1 MLSYYNK
8 LSLEIE
14 VHYYMNKSKQLVDG
28 ALMTAVFIV
37 MLLVTIFVPV
47 IPVLTLFFLAVPFVI
62 FAAKHDWKPAMMMF
76 IVAILLSILF
86 ATVVSLPLTILFGIG
101 GIVIGSAIYHER
113 SPYETLA
120 RGTVGFAVGILLL
133 IVFNIVL
140 LDVNII
146 DEFNQELDN
155 AIEMSTSLVED
166 FSMGQVSEEDLT
178 IIEQQLNLYKQ
189 LIPVGI
195 AILSLILA
203 LLNQWIS
210 YKLLN
215 RIDSKRLHF
224 PKFRNFRFP
233 TSVIYIYLLAM
244 IVSLFQTD
252 PNSTIFIALQNV
264 LILTELLLVLQGF
277 SFIFFL
283 AHHKNVTIA
292 IPIIVIVVTIVFAPL
307 LLPLVRILGIIDLGF
322 GMRDRMVK

>member
-1 MLSYYNK
+1 
-8 LSLEIE
+8 
-14 VHYYMNKSKQLVDG
+14 MNKSKQLIDG
-28 ALMTAVFIV
+28 ALLTAVFIV

-47 IPVLTLFFLAVPFVI
+47 ISMLTIFLLAVPFVV
-62 FAAKHDWKPAMMMF
+62 FTAKHDWKPSLLMF

-86 ATVVSLPLTILFGIG
+86 ATVVSLPITILSGIG
-101 GIVIGSAIYHER
+101 GIVIGSAIYRER

-120 RGTVGFAVGILLL
+120 KGTVGFAIGILLL
-133 IVFNIVL
+133 IFFNNAL
-140 LDVNII
+140 LNVNII
-146 DEFNQELDN
+146 DEFNQQVDE
-155 AIEMSTSLVED
+155 AVEMSKEFVTD
-166 FSMGQVSEEDLT
+166 FGMGQVSEQDLSVM
-178 IIEQQLNLYKQ
+178 EQQLNLSKQ

-203 LLNQWIS
+203 LLNQWVS

-215 RIDSKRLHF
+215 RIDRKRLQF

-233 TSVIYIYLLAM
+233 TSLIWIYLLAM

-252 PNSTIFIALQNV
+252 PNSTVFIAVQNV
-264 LILTELLLVLQGF
+264 LILTGLLLALQGF
-277 SFIFFL
+277 SFIFFFV
-283 AHHKNVTIA
+283 HHKKVTIA
-292 IPIIVIVVTIVFAPL
+292 IPIIVIVVTILFAPL